1 MRASVVPVPTIAEL
15 AIRALPWDPSEHL
28 HQAASRMRA
37 RQREMLGFPGNCNV
51 DLSAY
56 APLLSVLFNNV
67 GDPQAA
73 GASNIGA
80 KAYELAV
87 LEYFAHVAGA
97 DPAQVFGYV
106 ASSSSEALLH
116 GLYTARQALPDAVV
130 YASDQAHYSVAR
142 ACEVLRVEM
151 VTVASRPDGSMD
163 PQDLADQAALRARG
177 RIYRRRVGAIV
188 VAACGSTM
196 RGAVDD
202 IRELRRAA
210 SVAGPVHLHVDAAGG
225 ALIAAHTDPAPRWS
239 FADTA
244 DSMNISAHK
253 VLGLPVP
260 AGISLVRADLVT
272 ATEGGEYL
280 ATTDHTLACSRS
292 GLAVLLLWARLQE
305 LGQSGVSAMIG
316 RCQDVAAYAVE
327 RLAEAG
333 VNPTRFPGSLTVCFD
348 RPPAAVA
355 RRWHLACEGG
365 LAHIV
370 TTGHVTRAAIDEFAA
385 DLAAVGRG
393 TRSEPTG
400 LGGRVAAAPP
410 VTASRGPVPAQ
421 GAWSARQGASRA
433 G

>member
-1 MRASVVPVPTIAEL
+1 MRASVVPVPTIADL
-15 AIRALPWDPSEHL
+15 AIRALPWDPAEHL
-28 HQAASRMRA
+28 NQAARRMRG
-37 RQREMLGFPGNCNV
+37 RQSRTLGFPGNAKV

-56 APLLSVLFNNV
+56 GSLLSVLFNNV
-67 GDPQAA
+67 GDPQSTDAT
-73 GASNIGA
+73 NIGA
-80 KAYELAV
+80 KTYELAL

-97 DPAQVFGYV
+97 APRLFGYV

-116 GLYTARQALPDAVV
+116 RLYTARQALPDAVL

-163 PQDLADQAALRARG
+163 PQDLAEQAALRARG

-210 SVAGPVHLHVDAAGG
+210 AVAGPVHLHVDAAGG

-260 AGISLVRADLVT
+260 AGISLVRAELVT
-272 ATEGGEYL
+272 AADSGEYL

-305 LGQSGVSAMIG
+305 LGQTGVAAMIG

-333 VNPTRFPGSLTVCFD
+333 VNPSRFPGSLTVCFD

-370 TTGHVTRAAIDEFAA
+370 TTGHVTRAAIDELAA
-385 DLAAVGRG
+385 DLAGAGRG
-393 TRSEPTG
+393 TRPEPIG

-421 GAWSARQGASRA
+421 TARSARQGASRA